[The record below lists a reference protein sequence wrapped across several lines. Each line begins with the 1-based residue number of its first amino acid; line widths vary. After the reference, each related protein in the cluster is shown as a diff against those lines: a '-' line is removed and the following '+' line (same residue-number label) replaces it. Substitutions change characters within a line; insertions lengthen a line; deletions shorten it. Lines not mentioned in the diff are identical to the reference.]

1 MPIGDE
7 NDPDTPIYNEVLNGT
22 NEPDGFD
29 YPAKLAEARGF
40 ELGQGIV
47 RMSQMIQATMGGFA
61 RGINAAQ
68 AEESGDDASNA

>member
-1 MPIGDE
+1 MAIGDE
-7 NDPDTPIYNEVLNGT
+7 QDPDTPIYNEVLHGGND
-22 NEPDGFD
+22 PKGFD
-29 YPAKLAEARGF
+29 YAEQRGF

-47 RMSQMIQATMGGFA
+47 RMSQIIQATMNGVT

>member
-22 NEPDGFD
+22 NPPDGHD
-29 YPAKLAEARGF
+29 HPPVLAEQRGF

-47 RMSQMIQATMGGFA
+47 RMSQMIQASMNGLA

-68 AEESGDDASNA
+68 KGVGDDQPDA

>member
-22 NEPDGFD
+22 NPPDGHD
-29 YPAKLAEARGF
+29 HPAVLAEQRGF

-47 RMSQMIQATMGGFA
+47 RMSQMIQASMNGLA

-68 AEESGDDASNA
+68 KGVGDDQPDA

>member
-1 MPIGDE
+1 MPIGDA

-47 RMSQMIQATMGGFA
+47 RMSQMIQASMNGLA
-61 RGINAAQ
+61 RGMAAAQ
-68 AEESGDDASNA
+68 KDVGDEQPDA

>member
-1 MPIGDE
+1 MPIGDA

-47 RMSQMIQATMGGFA
+47 RMSQMIQASMNGLA
-61 RGINAAQ
+61 RGMAAAQ
-68 AEESGDDASNA
+68 KGVGDEQPDA